1 MNKIKYG
8 LKNVHYAVIAE
19 TDGVITYG
27 TPTPIRGAVNLV
39 LSASGE
45 KVVFYADDA
54 AYFEEDTNNG
64 YEGTL
69 EVAVVT
75 DEFRVD
81 VFGEKLDA
89 NGALIENANARPK
102 KIALL
107 YEFDGDKNK
116 VRHVSYNVSVS
127 RPNIESSTR
136 TTTKEVKT
144 ETMNIAAR
152 PALDTG
158 DVKAKLKQDQ
168 TGYDT
173 FFDSVYLPVEPIG
186 A

>member
-1 MNKIKYG
+1 MSKVKFG
-8 LKNVHYAVIAE
+8 LKNVHYAVITE

-27 TPTPIRGAVNLV
+27 TPKLIRGAVNLV

-45 KVVFYADDA
+45 KVTFYADDV

-69 EVAVVT
+69 EVALAT
-75 DEFRVD
+75 DQFRVD

-89 NGALIENANARPK
+89 NGALIENANARPN
-102 KIALL
+102 KIALM

-116 VRHVSYNVSVS
+116 VRHVSYNVSAS
-127 RPNIESSTR
+127 RPNIESSTK
-136 TTTKEVKT
+136 TNTKEVKT

-158 DVKAKLKQDQ
+158 DVKAKVKQGQ

-173 FFDSVYLPVEPIG
+173 FFESVYLPVEPIG